1 MKKIMIGFFLL
12 VAIAGIVVLN
22 KMGIISWQKL
32 TIIFSAI
39 AAPFKFIMGLFGSEK
54 KIREEMQAERDAEH
68 KWQKQLDERISQQ
81 EEKAAKLR
89 KEIEELDTKK
99 TELKKEKE
107 SIQSQVQSMST
118 EEKIQKGKDLIG

>member
-99 TELKKEKE
+99 TELKKEKA